1 MKKIDD
7 TEILIGDK
15 MTDDIALKDVVILLT
30 YVIKYSN
37 KLYTE
42 IFLEEAIISKDLWG
56 VVIVVPKL
64 VKIGGM

>member
-1 MKKIDD
+1 
-7 TEILIGDK
+7 

-42 IFLEEAIISKDLWG
+42 IFLEEAIISKDL
-56 VVIVVPKL
+56 
-64 VKIGGM
+64 